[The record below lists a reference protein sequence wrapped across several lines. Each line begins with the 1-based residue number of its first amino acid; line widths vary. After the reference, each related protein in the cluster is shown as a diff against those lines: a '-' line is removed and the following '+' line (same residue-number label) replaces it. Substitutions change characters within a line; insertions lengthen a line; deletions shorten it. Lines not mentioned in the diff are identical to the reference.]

1 MPFLRKAL
9 RDERGATSVEY
20 ALFAGFMS
28 INIILGA
35 HAVGTDINGR
45 FEQITDVLIAGAISI
60 QQGGNEHPDDTVVA
74 VVDPVPDQG
83 SGSGSSSSGG
93 SGSGGSGSGGSGS
106 GSTGGSGTDNGGSGD
121 GASAGNGG
129 SGNGGSAGNGGNGG
143 GKGKGKGRR

>member
-45 FEQITDVLIAGAISI
+45 FEEITDVLIAGAISV

-83 SGSGSSSSGG
+83 SGSGS

-143 GKGKGKGRR
+143 GKGKGKGRK